1 MTVILLVEDEEP
13 IQQFIGEF
21 LQDEGY
27 TVICAHHGAQAL
39 SMIERW
45 RPDLVVTDLMMP
57 IMNGSELCRRLRS
70 ETATREVPIIVMS
83 AAGRD
88 QADQGGADAFLSKP
102 FELDDLL
109 TMVAQYVGP
118 PGQ

>member
-1 MTVILLVEDEEP
+1 MAVILLVEGEEP

-27 TVICAHHGAQAL
+27 TVLCAHHGAQAL
-39 SMIERW
+39 SLIKGR

-57 IMNGSELCRRLRS
+57 VMNGSELCRRLRS
-70 ETATREVPIIVMS
+70 DATTREVPIIVMS

-88 QADQGGADAFLSKP
+88 QADHADAFLGKP
-102 FELDDLL
+102 FDLDDLL
-109 TMVAQYVGP
+109 EVVARYVRP
-118 PGQ
+118 PNQ